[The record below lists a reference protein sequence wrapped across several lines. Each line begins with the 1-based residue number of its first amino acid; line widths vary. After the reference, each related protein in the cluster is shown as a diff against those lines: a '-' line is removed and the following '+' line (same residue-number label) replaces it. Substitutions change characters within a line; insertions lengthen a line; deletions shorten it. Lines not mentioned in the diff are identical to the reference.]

1 MQNVIKKIKNKIKFL
16 SWRLLYVLDFFTFSL
31 PQVVISII
39 GTSLIVE
46 FCETLFGEKPSLSF
60 AQDVKVLWI
69 ENLFWVNY
77 CTFVTSSTLFSFAC
91 KTASKPLRS
100 KKLYFRIRFWHK
112 THLSID
118 ESTWNWRE
126 NYFFNFISSMWKSDQ
141 AISRGK
147 RPALYWSCWLNE
159 AKSLMEIGGSSLFGL
174 IQIHSLNCNTQLSK
188 EALRV
193 HKWISGLG

>member
-69 ENLFWVNY
+69 KNLFWVNY

-91 KTASKPLRS
+91 KTASKPSRS

-126 NYFFNFISSMWKSDQ
+126 NYFFNFISSMWPGYKQ
-141 AISRGK
+141 REEACTLLILLVK
-147 RPALYWSCWLNE
+147 WSKEFDGDWGQLSVWINTN
-159 AKSLMEIGGSSLFGL
+159 SLFKL
-174 IQIHSLNCNTQLSK
+174 Q
-188 EALRV
+188 
-193 HKWISGLG
+193 